1 LPTETALKL
10 YPVNTAA
17 VHFKYEL
24 PLYIAALYRPK
35 TINKLDLAIA
45 MAAKIG
51 GAKPLLIV
59 L

>member
-1 LPTETALKL
+1 LHTEIALKL

-17 VHFKYEL
+17 VHLKYEL

-35 TINKLDLAIA
+35 IINKFDLAVA
-45 MAAKIG
+45 MAANIG
-51 GAKPLLIV
+51 RAKPLLIV

>member
-10 YPVNTAA
+10 YPVNTGA
-17 VHFKYEL
+17 VHLKYEL

-35 TINKLDLAIA
+35 TMNKLDLAIA
-45 MAAKIG
+45 MAANIG
-51 GAKPLLIV
+51 RAKPLLIG